1 MVLYFC
7 QFNKLAKICH
17 QQVTLLFLCENLGF
31 FRKLNIFP
39 YICLLVTLPVSWIL
53 FLSSSSPVGLKKWTT
68 LVESRAQSSP
78 YICLQEWWMWA
89 GAVHLAEILVAILWY
104 LEDFFHFGGF
114 KIFFHG
120 QFFSQLGEVSS
131 PFQRFNIFLLV

>member
-1 MVLYFC
+1 
-7 QFNKLAKICH
+7 
-17 QQVTLLFLCENLGF
+17 
-31 FRKLNIFP
+31 
-39 YICLLVTLPVSWIL
+39 
-53 FLSSSSPVGLKKWTT
+53 
-68 LVESRAQSSP
+68 
-78 YICLQEWWMWA
+78 MWA